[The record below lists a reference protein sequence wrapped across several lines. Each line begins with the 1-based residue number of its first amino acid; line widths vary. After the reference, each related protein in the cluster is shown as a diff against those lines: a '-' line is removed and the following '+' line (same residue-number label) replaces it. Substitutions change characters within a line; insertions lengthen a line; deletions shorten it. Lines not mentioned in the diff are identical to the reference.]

1 MFFKSHFC
9 TVLTS
14 VLSIFMGLVMALCVI
29 FLNHLPLTWVTIFE
43 LWAEIFWIV
52 FIVSMF
58 VPYNKWGDK
67 FASLFHLKEGT
78 VAFALVQGIIPS
90 VVLNSFN
97 TFICTAASIFYNPE
111 IPQAARMNAYIHG
124 SLTAWIPCFIVSYGS
139 NVFLIYSMMIL
150 QISLSSIK

>member
-1 MFFKSHFC
+1 MFFKSHFG

-97 TFICTAASIFYNPE
+97 TFICTATSIFYNPE

-124 SLTAWIPCFIVSYGS
+124 SLTAWIPCFIVSYVASYVAVWLGKT
-139 NVFLIYSMMIL
+139 VAQKFV
-150 QISLSSIK
+150 KA